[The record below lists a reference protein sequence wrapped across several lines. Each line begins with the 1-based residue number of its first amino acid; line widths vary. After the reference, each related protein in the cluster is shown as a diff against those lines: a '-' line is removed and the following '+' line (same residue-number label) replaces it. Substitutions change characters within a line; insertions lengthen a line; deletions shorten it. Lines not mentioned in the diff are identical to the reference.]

1 MIFGVGYKLLPSG
14 FAQKTQVYSLKM
26 ARVHYWVMHVG
37 VGGMIG
43 TTLVFEFTG
52 SDFFY
57 NSRMGFAALAI
68 VGIYLFAFNIWM
80 TFRSP

>member
-1 MIFGVGYKLLPSG
+1 VSYKLLPSG

-26 ARVHYWVMHVG
+26 ARVHYWLMHVG

-57 NSRMGFAALAI
+57 NSRMGFAVLTI